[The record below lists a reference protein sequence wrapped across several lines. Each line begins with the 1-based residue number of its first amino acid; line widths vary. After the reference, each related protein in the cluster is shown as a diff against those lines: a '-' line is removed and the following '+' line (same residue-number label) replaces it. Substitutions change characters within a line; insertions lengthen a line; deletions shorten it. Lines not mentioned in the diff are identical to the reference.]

1 MRMSDSVTFKRKLC
15 VLLHLC
21 ANMAAATTRSAANK
35 PKQNYERLREINNTT
50 TGKFA
55 TWIVKV
61 LNGKVSLW
69 GCEWIWGMMCGAHV
83 RMPER
88 SPVRNEVVLPAASLC
103 STQEVCSC
111 L

>member
-1 MRMSDSVTFKRKLC
+1 MRMCASVKLKRKLC

-35 PKQNYERLREINNTT
+35 AKQNYERLREINNTN

-61 LNGKVSLW
+61 LNGKVSFW

-83 RMPER
+83 CMPER
-88 SPVRNEVVLPAASLC
+88 SSVRNELELPAASLC
-103 STQEVCSC
+103 STQDVCSC